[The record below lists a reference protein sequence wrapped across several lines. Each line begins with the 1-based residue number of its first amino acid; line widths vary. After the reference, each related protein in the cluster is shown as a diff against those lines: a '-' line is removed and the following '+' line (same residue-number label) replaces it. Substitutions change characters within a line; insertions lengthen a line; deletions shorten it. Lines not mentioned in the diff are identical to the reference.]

1 MLNGAFLGLRG
12 LQSGH
17 VDELM
22 VFLMFFRC
30 LRESAWQL
38 RPLPCKSSVR
48 IYTSLRVVRS
58 RNLCKTDSENRSGL
72 RLSAPWPPSI
82 LPLSSTTIVHIRE
95 NFSLYANKYWY
106 FSSWALPDLLLAP
119 SANLHL
125 FQLWA
130 QEGPKDATIC
140 CQSVATVSMYPA
152 HECHNVEE
160 NSPWARVSTRR
171 PPPARSLDRRR
182 QSERDHAGW
191 AEMVVKS
198 KEKANPEERKESNTH
213 LGYILWTIRALLP
226 YTHRRPRRR
235 PNRVYAD
242 TCSRLPLLS
251 LWERQLIFMWT
262 IRTIQD
268 ATICCQSVATVSMY
282 PAHECHNVEEN
293 SPWARVSTRR
303 PPPARSLDRRRQS
316 ERDHAGWAE
325 MVVKSKEKANPE
337 ERKESNTHL
346 GYILWT
352 IRALLPYTH
361 RRPRRRPNRVYA
373 DTCSRL
379 PLLSLWERQLIF
391 MWTIRTIHMTTGK
404 RCKRVGCY
412 LEWKK
417 ITMTMTMM
425 TSKMKTEDWKLF
437 LRRQPRLYYN
447 RSVGSMKWYLW
458 LKGHLG
464 HFWLRL
470 WIAQFF
476 SADLSWKN
484 FCLWAL
490 SWHSWTPIRW

>member
-262 IRTIQD
+262 IRTI
-268 ATICCQSVATVSMY
+268 
-282 PAHECHNVEEN
+282 
-293 SPWARVSTRR
+293 
-303 PPPARSLDRRRQS
+303 
-316 ERDHAGWAE
+316 
-325 MVVKSKEKANPE
+325 
-337 ERKESNTHL
+337 
-346 GYILWT
+346 
-352 IRALLPYTH
+352 
-361 RRPRRRPNRVYA
+361 
-373 DTCSRL
+373 
-379 PLLSLWERQLIF
+379 
-391 MWTIRTIHMTTGK
+391 HMTTGK